1 MSLAGLAPAET
12 GTWVDHAGCRTV
24 GDPEIFFPRSL
35 ESVDTPEI
43 LMALAICRECPV
55 IAECAAMADRFEG
68 TRTKGSLYGIFGGE
82 LPAARYTRR
91 RRAWKAKAAAKKQ
104 EAKK

>member
-12 GTWVDHAGCRTV
+12 GKWVDHAACCTV
-24 GDPEIFFPRSL
+24 GDPEIFFPR
-35 ESVDTPEI
+35 TPENVDPSET

-55 IAECAAMADRFEG
+55 IAECRAMADQFEG
-68 TRTKGSLYGIFGGE
+68 TRMKSGLYGIFGGE

-91 RRAWKAKAAAKKQ
+91 RRERKAKTATKAGKS
-104 EAKK
+104 